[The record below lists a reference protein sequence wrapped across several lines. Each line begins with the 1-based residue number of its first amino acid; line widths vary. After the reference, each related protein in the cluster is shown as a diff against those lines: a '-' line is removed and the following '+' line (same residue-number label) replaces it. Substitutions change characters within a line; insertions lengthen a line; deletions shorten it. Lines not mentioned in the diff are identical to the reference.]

1 MESLIRKV
9 GEALVIG
16 IDDKLCRLQ
25 ISLPLIYGQ
34 QNSQTFLLIRG
45 QPLCLGPQ
53 SFADISNW
61 MSILLQNCPNACVRC
76 IGFNDKWLCKIG
88 KCKNWSRDQRLLEQL
103 KSLFTDSRPE
113 KDLALFKKI
122 GKWSGYHTEV
132 LYKSPIIAG

>member
-1 MESLIRKV
+1 MASKIAK
-9 GEALVIG
+9 
-16 IDDKLCRLQ
+16 
-25 ISLPLIYGQ
+25 
-34 QNSQTFLLIRG
+34 TFLLIGG

-53 SFADISNW
+53 SFADVSDW
-61 MSILLQNCPNACVRC
+61 MSILLQNCPYACFRC
-76 IGFNDKWLCKIG
+76 VCFNDKWLCKIG

-122 GKWSGYHTEV
+122 SKWSGYHTEV